1 MKIYSVH
8 DKEFAEYGKLLTG
21 IDCTELVAAMQ
32 ETPAPDDVIYVP
44 SDEKLEKL
52 PVFQV
57 LTEKGFGGIPIQLG
71 YCNGTNCML
80 NALEYH
86 RSSEINVACT
96 DLILLLG
103 REQDIEPD
111 GRYDTAKVMAFLV
124 PAGTAIEVYATSLH
138 YAPCGVNGAKFR
150 CVVVLPRGT
159 NLDLEHKP
167 SDEGEDKLL
176 FARNKWL
183 VAHPDAKIEGAFN
196 GMYGENLSVPV

>member
-8 DKEFAEYGKLLTG
+8 DKDFAGYGKVLTG
-21 IDCTELVAAMQ
+21 IDCTELVQVMQ
-32 ETPAPDDVIYVP
+32 ETPAPDEVIYVP

-52 PVFQV
+52 PVFRA
-57 LTEKGFGGIPIQLG
+57 LTEQGFGGIPIQLG
-71 YCNGTNCML
+71 YCNGRNNTL

-111 GRYDTAKVMAFLV
+111 GRYDTAKVMAFRV
-124 PAGTAIEVYATSLH
+124 PAGTVIEVYATSLH
-138 YAPCGVNGAKFR
+138 YAPCGIDGAKFR

-167 SDEGEDKLL
+167 TGEGEDRLL

-183 VAHPDAKIEGAFN
+183 IAHPDAKIEGAFN
-196 GMYGENLSVPV
+196 GLYGENLTV

>member
-21 IDCTELVAAMQ
+21 IDCAELIEAMG
-32 ETPAPDDVIYVP
+32 ETPAPDEVIYVP
-44 SDEKLEKL
+44 SDEKLERL
-52 PVFQV
+52 PVFQA
-57 LTEKGFGGIPIQLG
+57 LTESGFGGIPIQLG
-71 YCNGTNCML
+71 YCNGKNNAL

-86 RSSEINVACT
+86 RSSELNVACT

-111 GRYDTAKVMAFLV
+111 GRYDTAKVKAFLV

-167 SDEGEDKLL
+167 SCEGEDKLL

-183 VAHPDAKIEGAFN
+183 VAHPEAKIEGAFN
-196 GMYGENLSVPV
+196 GMYGENLKVPD

>member
-1 MKIYSVH
+1 M
-8 DKEFAEYGKLLTG
+8 
-21 IDCTELVAAMQ
+21 
-32 ETPAPDDVIYVP
+32 IYVP
-44 SDEKLEKL
+44 SDAKLEKL
-52 PVFQV
+52 PVFRA
-57 LTEKGFGGIPIQLG
+57 LTEQGFGGIPIQLG
-71 YCNGTNCML
+71 YCNGRNNTL

-111 GRYDTAKVMAFLV
+111 GRYDTAKVMAFRV
-124 PAGTAIEVYATSLH
+124 PAGTVIEVYATSLH
-138 YAPCGVNGAKFR
+138 YAPCGIDGAKFR
-150 CVVVLPRGT
+150 CVVVLPRDT

-167 SDEGEDKLL
+167 TGEGEDRLL

-196 GMYGENLSVPV
+196 GLYGENLTV

>member
-1 MKIYSVH
+1 MTVYSVF
-8 DKEFAEYGKLLTG
+8 DKEFAPYGKILTG
-21 IDCTELVAAMQ
+21 IDCAELVEAMQ
-32 ETPAPDDVIYVP
+32 ATPAPDEVIYVP
-44 SDEKLEKL
+44 SDANLEKL
-52 PVFQV
+52 PVFAA
-57 LTEKGFGGIPIQLG
+57 LRDSGFGGIPIELG
-71 YCNGTNCML
+71 YCNGTNNKL
-80 NALEYH
+80 NAVEYH
-86 RSSEINVACT
+86 RSSELNVACS

-103 REQDIEPD
+103 REQDIEQD

>member
-1 MKIYSVH
+1 M
-8 DKEFAEYGKLLTG
+8 F
-21 IDCTELVAAMQ
+21 
-32 ETPAPDDVIYVP
+32 
-44 SDEKLEKL
+44 
-52 PVFQV
+52 
-57 LTEKGFGGIPIQLG
+57 
-71 YCNGTNCML
+71 

-111 GRYDTAKVMAFLV
+111 GRYDTAKVMAFRV
-124 PAGTAIEVYATSLH
+124 PAGTVIEVYATSLH
-138 YAPCGVNGAKFR
+138 YAPCGIDGAKFR

-167 SDEGEDKLL
+167 TGEGEDRLL

-183 VAHPDAKIEGAFN
+183 IAHPDAKIEGAFN
-196 GMYGENLSVPV
+196 GLYGENLTV

>member
-8 DKEFAEYGKLLTG
+8 DKEFAEYGKVLTG
-21 IDCTELVAAMQ
+21 IDCTELVQAMQ
-32 ETPAPDDVIYVP
+32 ETPAPDEVIYVP

-52 PVFQV
+52 PVFRA
-57 LTEKGFGGIPIQLG
+57 LTEQGFGGIPIQLG
-71 YCNGTNCML
+71 YCNGRNNTL

-111 GRYDTAKVMAFLV
+111 GRYDTAKVMAFRV
-124 PAGTAIEVYATSLH
+124 PAGTVIEVYATSLH
-138 YAPCGVNGAKFR
+138 YAPCGIDGAKFR
-150 CVVVLPRGT
+150 CVVVLPRDT

-167 SDEGEDKLL
+167 TGEGEDRLL
-176 FARNKWL
+176 SARNKWP
-183 VAHPDAKIEGAFN
+183 VAHADAKIEGAFN
-196 GMYGENLSVPV
+196 GLYGENLTV

>member
-8 DKEFAEYGKLLTG
+8 DKEFAEYGKVLTG
-21 IDCTELVAAMQ
+21 IDCTELVQAMQ
-32 ETPAPDDVIYVP
+32 ETPAHDEVIYVP
-44 SDEKLEKL
+44 SDAKLEKL
-52 PVFQV
+52 PVFRA
-57 LTEKGFGGIPIQLG
+57 LTEQGFGGIPIQLG
-71 YCNGTNCML
+71 YCNGQNNTL

-111 GRYDTAKVMAFLV
+111 GRYDTAKVMAFRV
-124 PAGTAIEVYATSLH
+124 PAGTVIEVYATSLH
-138 YAPCGVNGAKFR
+138 YAPCGIDGAKFR
-150 CVVVLPRGT
+150 CVVVLPRDT

-167 SDEGEDKLL
+167 TGEGEDRLL

-196 GMYGENLSVPV
+196 GLYGENLTV

>member
-52 PVFQV
+52 PVFQA

-80 NALEYH
+80 NALEYQRGVH
-86 RSSEINVACT
+86 
-96 DLILLLG
+96 G
-103 REQDIEPD
+103 PD
-111 GRYDTAKVMAFLV
+111 SAAR
-124 PAGTAIEVYATSLH
+124 PRAGH
-138 YAPCGVNGAKFR
+138 
-150 CVVVLPRGT
+150 
-159 NLDLEHKP
+159 
-167 SDEGEDKLL
+167 
-176 FARNKWL
+176 
-183 VAHPDAKIEGAFN
+183 
-196 GMYGENLSVPV
+196 

>member
-21 IDCTELVAAMQ
+21 FDCAELIEAMGG
-32 ETPAPDDVIYVP
+32 TPAPDEVIYVP
-44 SDEKLEKL
+44 SDEKLEQL
-52 PVFQV
+52 PVFQA
-57 LTEKGFGGIPIQLG
+57 LTESGFGGIPIQLG
-71 YCNGTNCML
+71 YCNGKNNAL

-86 RSSEINVACT
+86 RSSELNVACT

-111 GRYDTAKVMAFLV
+111 GRYDTAKVKAFLV

-167 SDEGEDKLL
+167 SCEGEDKLL

-183 VAHPDAKIEGAFN
+183 VAHPEAKIEGAFN
-196 GMYGENLSVPV
+196 GMYGENLKVPD

>member
-1 MKIYSVH
+1 MKVYSVF
-8 DKEFAEYGKLLTG
+8 DKEFAPYGKILTG
-21 IDCTELVAAMQ
+21 IDCAELVEAMQ
-32 ETPAPDDVIYVP
+32 ATPAPDEVIYVP
-44 SDEKLEKL
+44 SDANLEKL
-52 PVFQV
+52 PVFAA
-57 LTEKGFGGIPIQLG
+57 LRDSGFGGIPIELG
-71 YCNGTNCML
+71 YCNGTNNKL
-80 NALEYH
+80 NAVEYH
-86 RSSEINVACT
+86 RSSELNVACS

-111 GRYDTAKVMAFLV
+111 GRYDTAKVKAFLV

-167 SDEGEDKLL
+167 SCEGEDKLL

-183 VAHPDAKIEGAFN
+183 VAHPEAKIEGAFN
-196 GMYGENLSVPV
+196 GLYGENITVAD

>member
-21 IDCTELVAAMQ
+21 IDCTELIAAMQ

-52 PVFQV
+52 PVFQA

-124 PAGTAIEVYATSLH
+124 PAGTAILYPSTSSNARLPPRRRMTV
-138 YAPCGVNGAKFR
+138 AIISQTERVWGSFTAKSSTERVCTASGAA
-150 CVVVLPRGT
+150 
-159 NLDLEHKP
+159 
-167 SDEGEDKLL
+167 EDASVRRSITHSALSMPLL
-176 FARNKWL
+176 
-183 VAHPDAKIEGAFN
+183 
-196 GMYGENLSVPV
+196 

>member
-8 DKEFAEYGKLLTG
+8 DKEFAEYGKVLTG
-21 IDCTELVAAMQ
+21 IDCTELVQAMQ
-32 ETPAPDDVIYVP
+32 ETPAPDEVIYVP
-44 SDEKLEKL
+44 SDAKLEKL
-52 PVFQV
+52 PVFRA
-57 LTEKGFGGIPIQLG
+57 LTEQGFGGIPIQLG
-71 YCNGTNCML
+71 YCNGRNNTL

-111 GRYDTAKVMAFLV
+111 GRYDTAKVMAFRV
-124 PAGTAIEVYATSLH
+124 PAGTVIEVYATSLH
-138 YAPCGVNGAKFR
+138 YAPCGIDGAKFR
-150 CVVVLPRGT
+150 CVVVLSPDT

-167 SDEGEDKLL
+167 TGEGEDRLL

-196 GMYGENLSVPV
+196 GLYGENLTV

>member
-8 DKEFAEYGKLLTG
+8 DKDFAGYGKVLTG
-21 IDCTELVAAMQ
+21 IDCTELVQAMQ
-32 ETPAPDDVIYVP
+32 ETPAPDEVIHVR
-44 SDEKLEKL
+44 SDEELEKL
-52 PVFQV
+52 PVSRA
-57 LTEKGFGGIPIQLG
+57 LTEQGFGGIPIQLG
-71 YCNGTNCML
+71 YCNGRNNTL

-111 GRYDTAKVMAFLV
+111 GRYDTAKVMAFRV
-124 PAGTAIEVYATSLH
+124 PAGTVIEVYATSLH
-138 YAPCGVNGAKFR
+138 YAPCGIDGAKFR

-167 SDEGEDKLL
+167 TGEGEDRLL

-183 VAHPDAKIEGAFN
+183 IAHPDAKIEGAFN
-196 GMYGENLSVPV
+196 GLYGENLTV